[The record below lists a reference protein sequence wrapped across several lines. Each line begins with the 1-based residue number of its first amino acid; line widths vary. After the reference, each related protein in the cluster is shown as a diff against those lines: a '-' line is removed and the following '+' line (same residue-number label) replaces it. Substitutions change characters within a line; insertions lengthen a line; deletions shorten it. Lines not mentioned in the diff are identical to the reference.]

1 MKDIQK
7 GMNKNN
13 NTIITNNKYDINKKK
28 DKCIICNNK
37 II

>member
-7 GMNKNN
+7 DRNENN
-13 NTIITNNKYDINKKK
+13 NTIITNNKYDINKKI